1 MTIISARNN
10 GPMSQA
16 VARIPATAITAAAMP
31 SNRVSPRGKPPGDTG
46 ADSRFGRCR
55 PLVGGF

>member
-1 MTIISARNN
+1 MTIISARNS
-10 GPMSQA
+10 GPISQA
-16 VARIPATAITAAAMP
+16 AARMPATAITAAAMP

-55 PLVGGF
+55 PFDGGV